1 MEGSVL
7 ELIQKKTGQSSITV
21 NSQMPVVSA
30 PRQTIMLGDS
40 FRAQVFVAGVDTNQL
55 PRFNVYAYNLDGERI
70 DSTVIDTLSVDGSKG
85 LFSIK
90 PKKQGTYWLGG
101 DILVQ
106 SEEGEKKY
114 EFKQQYRVDEAM
126 SVISPDKMNVL
137 YTIVDNP
144 VSISVPGYSSD
155 ELTLQSNFGKCKIKR
170 IKNGTYNINIPEQR
184 GKDRRKELTLTV
196 KANNKT
202 VGKPIIFRIKNVPDP
217 IPMVGG
223 IAGYGEMSKSDIA
236 SAWGIVAK
244 MKDFDFD
251 LRYKVVSYT
260 MSYPGA
266 GGQQDMMAKGGQWS
280 PSIQKEFGS
289 IKRGQSIIFRDI
301 KVQIAGAKDMKPR
314 TLPATVTVKIK

>member
-1 MEGSVL
+1 M
-7 ELIQKKTGQSSITV
+7 
-21 NSQMPVVSA
+21 
-30 PRQTIMLGDS
+30 
-40 FRAQVFVAGVDTNQL
+40 
-55 PRFNVYAYNLDGERI
+55 
-70 DSTVIDTLSVDGSKG
+70 
-85 LFSIK
+85 
-90 PKKQGTYWLGG
+90 
-101 DILVQ
+101 
-106 SEEGEKKY
+106 
-114 EFKQQYRVDEAM
+114 
-126 SVISPDKMNVL
+126 
-137 YTIVDNP
+137 
-144 VSISVPGYSSD
+144 
-155 ELTLQSNFGKCKIKR
+155 
-170 IKNGTYNINIPEQR
+170 
-184 GKDRRKELTLTV
+184 LTV

-202 VGKPIIFRIKNVPDP
+202 VGKPIAFRIKNVPDP

-266 GGQQDMMAKGGQWS
+266 GGQQDMMSKGGQWS

-301 KVQIAGAKDMKPR
+301 KVQIAGAKNMKPR